1 MYGVCYTRDS
11 RPERDSLPRRPT
23 LYDEEIYQ
31 STLSKGGGWYSF
43 NGELLSVISGSHTVT
58 STSKRRWWERSASRP
73 YHATLPY
80 TVERF
85 RTTNTNYRYDT
96 SDAPWISWF
105 VREEYGYYQAVD
117 VDAAL
122 GFTHSPELSGLA
134 TEMLEK
140 AQNACFDALAGQVW
154 NAPVFF
160 AELHKTGELVTD
172 WANKISS
179 SAGLLWKHR
188 NPRVAIKALRK
199 QCNRYLRGYRP
210 PKGSVSQDAASF
222 WLQWR
227 YAVETGMMD
236 VANAA
241 RTTADLLLDK
251 SNQVTARITQTRS
264 GAVEMEDVVI
274 PDSSWGRFIGL
285 GLSLGSNVD
294 HRLSRVGH
302 VEAKAWFDAIRTN
315 SFLTDVNQFG
325 LLNVP
330 VVIWE
335 LTPLSFVAD
344 WVLDVGSFLERT
356 TAGAGYNLVNGGF
369 QVFRRVAGRHKVVL
383 YFYYVTPNRLFQS
396 EGASYEVSRYNRNA
410 WASPSPT
417 WTPKIRMNTKR
428 WLDAASLIRNIPLGR
443 FKAF

>member
-1 MYGVCYTRDS
+1 M
-11 RPERDSLPRRPT
+11 
-23 LYDEEIYQ
+23 YDEEIYQ
-31 STLSKGGGWYSF
+31 STLTKAGGYYSSS
-43 NGELLSVISGSHTVT
+43 GELLSGISDSYPVT
-58 STSKRRWWERSASRP
+58 SSSKRRWWERSASRP

-85 RTTNTNYRYDT
+85 RTANTNYRYDAT
-96 SDAPWISWF
+96 HVSSR

-117 VDAAL
+117 MGAAL
-122 GFTHSPELSGLA
+122 GYTYSSGISDLA

-154 NAPVFF
+154 NTPVFF

-179 SAGLLWKHR
+179 GAGLLWKHR
-188 NPRVAIKALRK
+188 NPQVAIKALRK

-210 PKGSVSQDAASF
+210 PKRSVSQDAASF

-264 GAVEMEDVVI
+264 GVVDLGDMI
-274 PDSSWGRFIGL
+274 VSDEAWGRNIGL
-285 GLSLGSNVD
+285 GLGLGENVT

-302 VEAKAWFDAIRTN
+302 VEAKAWFDAVRTN
-315 SFLTDVNQFG
+315 SFLTDANQLG
-325 LLNVP
+325 LLNAP
-330 VVIWE
+330 TIIWE
-335 LTPLSFVAD
+335 LTPMSFVAD

-369 QVFRRVAGRHKVVL
+369 QVFKRVAGRHKVVL
-383 YFYYVTPNRLFQS
+383 YFYHATPVRLFQS
-396 EGASYEVSRYNRNA
+396 EGASYEASRYNRSA
-410 WASPSPT
+410 WVNPT
-417 WTPKIRMNTKR
+417 PVWTPKIRMNTER
-428 WLDAASLIRNIPLGR
+428 WLDAASLIRNIPLGK